1 MCRHDEH
8 RQVAYL
14 MYKSLSGGD
23 YPLQA
28 AHAISIRFLYRQS
41 HLFYE
46 KKA

>member
-28 AHAISIRFLYRQS
+28 AHAIAILVL
-41 HLFYE
+41 HL
-46 KKA
+46 